1 MKTVA
6 VVTATTGRKELQQAI
21 DSIAR
26 QSYPCK
32 HYIFFDGVT
41 PSPDLGYSFDTRIIE
56 LPVKTGGNGLMN
68 AGICAASAYLVQE
81 DMICWLDDDNWF
93 EEEHI
98 EELVK
103 AKGENAAAH
112 SLRNLVNP
120 DGSFWAQDN
129 CESIG
134 LHGELVDVNCYLMDR
149 KLAAGIAPLWYQTTG
164 ELMIG
169 DRYIFNYLKQQNM
182 IFAASGLYTVNYRL
196 NPNRDLRPFFFQ
208 GNIQARAKHPD
219 GYPWARHEKI

>member
-6 VVTATTGRKELQQAI
+6 VVTATTGRAELQQAI

-103 AKGENAAAH
+103 AKGENAVAH

-129 CESIG
+129 FESIG
-134 LHGELVDVNCYLMDR
+134 TYGELVDVNCYLMDR
-149 KLAAGIAPLWYQTTG
+149 KLATGIAPLWYQTTG

-182 IFAASGLYTVNYRL
+182 IHAASGLYTVNYRL

-208 GNIQARAKHPD
+208 GNIQTRAKYPD
-219 GYPWARHEKI
+219 GYPWTRHEV